1 MLVGVSPFSER
12 LTMSNLIS
20 MVMAFL
26 FLEALPSEES
36 ALRLGAIM
44 KGIKLTKL
52 SQNQKHVNPQQSKMA
67 LDA

>member
-12 LTMSNLIS
+12 FTMSNLIS

-26 FLEALPSEES
+26 FFEALPSEES

-44 KGIKLTKL
+44 KGKKLTKT
-52 SQNQKHVNPQQSKMA
+52 PQSKSS
-67 LDA
+67 